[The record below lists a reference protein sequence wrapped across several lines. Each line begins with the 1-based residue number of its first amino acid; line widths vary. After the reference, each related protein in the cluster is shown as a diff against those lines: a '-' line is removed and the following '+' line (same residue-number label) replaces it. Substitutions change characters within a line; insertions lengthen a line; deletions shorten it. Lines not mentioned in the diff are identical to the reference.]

1 MGSSLPL
8 STPGLGRAADRPLPL
23 PGILAEGVTAGF
35 LAAAAVA
42 VVFLVVD
49 LLAGQPLQTPRLLG
63 SLLMSGTI
71 AAAGVGSGASPVAL
85 YTLFHFTAF
94 AMAGMVAAGVVH
106 VTMRRPVALVLF
118 VILFFAFEVAF
129 TGFVAF
135 LDVQSVGGLTPWQV
149 AGGNIVASLTM
160 AVYFALKYPR
170 LRNIG
175 TALSDDPEA

>member
-1 MGSSLPL
+1 MGSSMPM
-8 STPGLGRAADRPLPL
+8 SESAAQRRADRPLSTA
-23 PGILAEGVTAGF
+23 GIIAEGVTAGF

-49 LLAGQPLQTPRLLG
+49 LLAGQPLHTPRMLG

-71 AAAGVGSGASPVAL
+71 AAAGVGSEASPVAL
-85 YTLFHFTAF
+85 YTLFHFSAF
-94 AMAGMVAAGVVH
+94 SLAGIVVAMVVH
-106 VTMRRPVALVLF
+106 FTMRKPVALVLF

-149 AGGNIVASLTM
+149 AAGNIVASITM
-160 AVYFALKYPR
+160 AGYFAAKYPR

-175 TALSDDPEA
+175 TALSDDDAV